1 MHVQKEMLST
11 QLTHLLT
18 VVQAQ
23 QKINHV
29 DDVFENK
36 PKHMINVLF
45 FVCFNLLY
53 RHPQCCEHPLHHSKH
68 SIFLVVKNISYVSSV
83 VLF

>member
-11 QLTHLLT
+11 HLTHLLT

-29 DDVFENK
+29 DYVFPNK

-45 FVCFNLLY
+45 FVLICFTGILNAAGIHY
-53 RHPQCCEHPLHHSKH
+53 
-68 SIFLVVKNISYVSSV
+68 ITVSV
-83 VLF
+83 QFCLRTKGA